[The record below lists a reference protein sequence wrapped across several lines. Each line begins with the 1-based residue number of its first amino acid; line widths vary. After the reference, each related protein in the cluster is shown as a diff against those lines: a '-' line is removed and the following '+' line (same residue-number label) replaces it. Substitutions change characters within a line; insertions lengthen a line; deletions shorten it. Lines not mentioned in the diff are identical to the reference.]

1 MKWFLV
7 VVRLIS
13 NHPGGQK
20 DMWVVAKYYES
31 EQQCVISGGES
42 NIGLLARAHKEFDY
56 YKKHPRVQPWDAW
69 RAYCIS
75 EEQFKKMMLPPKE
88 ETNI

>member
-7 VVRLIS
+7 VVSLIS
-13 NHPGGQK
+13 NHPNGHK

-31 EQQCVISGGES
+31 EQQCVLSGGES

-56 YKKHPRVQPWDAW
+56 YKKAP
-69 RAYCIS
+69 YCTA
-75 EEQFKKMMLPPKE
+75 MGCLACLLCR
-88 ETNI
+88 

>member
-7 VVRLIS
+7 VVSLIS
-13 NHPGGQK
+13 NHPGGHK

-56 YKKHPRVQPWDAW
+56 YKSILGCSHGMFGVHTALVKNSLR
-69 RAYCIS
+69 
-75 EEQFKKMMLPPKE
+75 K
-88 ETNI
+88 

>member
-1 MKWFLV
+1 MSL
-7 VVRLIS
+7 
-13 NHPGGQK
+13 
-20 DMWVVAKYYES
+20 

-69 RAYCIS
+69 VHTALVKNSLR
-75 EEQFKKMMLPPKE
+75 K
-88 ETNI
+88 